1 MIPAMVYGWP
11 SAVAYMS
18 FLLCRTF
25 PQAGGGMLDMDD
37 CRTKHQVVDISN
49 HFRVSLRSRC
59 GNESSV
65 FGVPKTVAL
74 NWDPVGKS
82 PSHGP
87 EELQSP
93 SPNRRNSPCQICQ
106 QFSIC
111 QTMGFS
117 MAFRRWIILP
127 PFSWPRCCSSSM
139 ATKPHPEIPRKFG
152 CACNNMWTIVN
163 ISKHLWKTMVSS
175 FK

>member
-65 FGVPKTVAL
+65 FGGSKNCSPKLGPSRKKPQPWSRRIAKSQSESPELSMSDMSAIL
-74 NWDPVGKS
+74 NLPN
-82 PSHGP
+82 HG
-87 EELQSP
+87 
-93 SPNRRNSPCQICQ
+93 
-106 QFSIC
+106 FFY
-111 QTMGFS
+111 GFS
-117 MAFRRWIILP
+117 QVNYSASILVTSVLFFVYGHETSPGNP
-127 PFSWPRCCSSSM
+127 PKIWMRM
-139 ATKPHPEIPRKFG
+139 
-152 CACNNMWTIVN
+152 
-163 ISKHLWKTMVSS
+163 
-175 FK
+175 